1 MMTQAETQMR
11 KGMLVYCV
19 LLLCKDGKVY
29 SSEIIRELR
38 AAELIV
44 VEGTLYPLLN
54 RLARDKLLGYEW
66 QESEQG
72 PPRKYYWL
80 TDEGHK
86 LLDGLEATY
95 NRLHKTISKL
105 ASHQPSPDDLRSVSA
120 RPAAPTDTLRTPG
133 SNGYRSL
140 AVRSVETTGHH
151 RDEPNIRPAKTNGTP
166 KKGKT

>member
-1 MMTQAETQMR
+1 MR

-19 LLLCKDGKVY
+19 LLLCKNGKVY
-29 SSEIIRELR
+29 SSEIIRQLR

-80 TDEGHK
+80 TSEGHG
-86 LLDGLEATY
+86 LLAGLEATY
-95 NRLHKTISKL
+95 KRLHATVNKL
-105 ASHQPSPDDLRSVSA
+105 
-120 RPAAPTDTLRTPG
+120 
-133 SNGYRSL
+133 
-140 AVRSVETTGHH
+140 E
-151 RDEPNIRPAKTNGTP
+151 KGTP
-166 KKGKT
+166 